1 MAIHIQADEV
11 GERLSELLN
20 RAALGGER
28 IIVERDGKPI
38 AAVVSAEDL
47 TRLETIEREGAS
59 EESLADRE
67 ARFRKLLTEAGL
79 VVHFPQGPPVDPSER
94 HPIQIDGPPLSEQI
108 IEDRKAR
115 DELLSGQ

>member
-1 MAIHIQADEV
+1 MAIQIQVDEV

-20 RAALGGER
+20 RTALGGER

-47 TRLETIEREGAS
+47 QRLENGDAAS
-59 EESLADRE
+59 LDTEEARE
-67 ARFRKLLTEAGL
+67 ARFRQLLKAAGI
-79 VVHFPQGPPVDPSER
+79 VVHFPTGELLTPEER
-94 HPIQIDGPPLSEQI
+94 RLIRIEGPPLSEQI
-108 IEDRKAR
+108 IEDRKTR